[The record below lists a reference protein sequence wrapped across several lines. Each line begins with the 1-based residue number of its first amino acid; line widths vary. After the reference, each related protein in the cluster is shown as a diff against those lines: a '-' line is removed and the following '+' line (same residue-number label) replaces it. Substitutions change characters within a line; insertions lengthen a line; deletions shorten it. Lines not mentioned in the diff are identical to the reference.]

1 MQIEERKMQRLL
13 RERSLKDEE
22 NRLKAK
28 YLEDNNKSK
37 NSRFKERYFIFL
49 NFIINLV
56 LIFYCFS

>member
-37 NSRFKERYFIFL
+37 NSRFNERNFIFL